1 MKNCAINNN
10 RSTVLFW
17 FNRRFVEV
25 RERLFVVPNRFH
37 TEHTS
42 GCRIVCEAQCELLQP
57 ALSNWAA
64 CTNILVLTDLEG
76 YSDCSTVTALRRPAL
91 SELQIEYQNV
101 PVEQGCLSESFGIF
115 RNSSSSKS
123 IDPVSMSHFAIAG
136 SGYPLDSG
144 SCGRLS
150 LGWLSGPNCQYT
162 PSIWV
167 QLVTLTVLVTLL
179 IAYTPRTLDILLK
192 SSLFSA
198 RDLRWETLSSAGHFQ
213 AERFN
218 FDFAQQN
225 LFKRIPSDSL
235 ADHKSHFC

>member
-136 SGYPLDSG
+136 SGYRLDSG

-150 LGWLSGPNCQYT
+150 LG
-162 PSIWV
+162 
-167 QLVTLTVLVTLL
+167 
-179 IAYTPRTLDILLK
+179 
-192 SSLFSA
+192 
-198 RDLRWETLSSAGHFQ
+198 
-213 AERFN
+213 
-218 FDFAQQN
+218 
-225 LFKRIPSDSL
+225 
-235 ADHKSHFC
+235 